1 MPVKIDIRRAVA
13 CAALCAVPAVAF
25 CAAESDAK
33 SAATQN
39 RMAACAQEG
48 KGLKGEEREKF
59 MSRCLKGPAAEA
71 SPVKEARH
79 DGPGHA
85 QQNRMKSCN
94 EQAGRKAL
102 KGDERRAFMSACLKG

>member
-1 MPVKIDIRRAVA
+1 VKIEIRRAVA

-25 CAAESDAK
+25 CAAEGDANP
-33 SAATQN
+33 AAPQN
-39 RMAACAQEG
+39 RMAACAQDA

-71 SPVKEARH
+71 RPVKEARH
-79 DGPGHA
+79 DGSGHP

-94 EQAGRKAL
+94 EQAGRREL